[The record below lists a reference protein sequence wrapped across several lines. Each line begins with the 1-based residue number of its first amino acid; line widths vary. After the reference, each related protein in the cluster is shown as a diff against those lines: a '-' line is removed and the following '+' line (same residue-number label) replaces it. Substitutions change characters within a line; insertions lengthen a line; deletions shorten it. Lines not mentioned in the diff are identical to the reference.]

1 MPGHRVTPGVRGWV
15 LRGAVA
21 LPTAGLL
28 AACGGGSGA
37 STPATLP
44 PLPGVGGSS
53 ASPAH
58 GPAATTPTVPTGTSP
73 TGTSPTG
80 TTASGAAS
88 ISATATSGAQLT
100 PAADGKGRSDR
111 CHTSQLAATDDG
123 SQGAGGSFYGSVTLR
138 NTSTTTCTLYG
149 YPGLQR
155 LTSTKKMLPTLVL
168 RTGKSPSVLSLGPQQ
183 QASFGYSYVESPP
196 DTGRC
201 PPAAGQVE
209 VTPPDEADFLLIR
222 SAMAPCDA
230 EGTVRV
236 TAVRAGKGAS
246 VATG

>member
-1 MPGHRVTPGVRGWV
+1 MRGRV

-37 STPATLP
+37 SAPATLP

-53 ASPAH
+53 APPTH
-58 GPAATTPTVPTGTSP
+58 GPAATTPPPPTGISP

-80 TTASGAAS
+80 AAS
-88 ISATATSGAQLT
+88 ISAPAPSGTRLT
-100 PAADGKGRSDR
+100 PAADGNGRSDR
-111 CHTSQLAATDDG
+111 CHTSQLAATDDSG
-123 SQGAGGSFYGSVTLR
+123 QGAGGSFYGGVTLR

-155 LTSTKKMLPTLVL
+155 LTSTKKMLPTLVQ
-168 RTGKSPSVLSLGPQQ
+168 RTGKAPSVLALGPQQ
-183 QASFGYSYVESPP
+183 QASFGYSYGESPP

-209 VTPPDEADFLLIR
+209 VTPPDETDFLLIR
-222 SAMAPCDA
+222 STMAPCDA
-230 EGTVRV
+230 EGTVSV
-236 TAVRAGKGAS
+236 TPVRAGKGAS